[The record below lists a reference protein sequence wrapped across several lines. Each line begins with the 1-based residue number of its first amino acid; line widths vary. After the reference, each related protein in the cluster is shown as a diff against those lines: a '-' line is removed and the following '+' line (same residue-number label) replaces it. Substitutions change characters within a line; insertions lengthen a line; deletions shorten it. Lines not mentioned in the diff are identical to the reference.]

1 MADDSPFDLQKTY
14 RCAIN
19 SYRGNGGGNLLTKG
33 AGIKAEDLDKR
44 IVWSTD
50 KDLRYYLMKAIEE
63 ADSIS
68 PEPLNLWKF
77 VPAAWTEKAKL
88 RDMELLKQ

>member
-1 MADDSPFDLQKTY
+1 M
-14 RCAIN
+14 
-19 SYRGNGGGNLLTKG
+19 LTKG